1 MGIAATG
8 KGQMGQAGM
17 TSDNWLA
24 LFMLALFAYTAYAI
38 LSNKPGNDDD
48 ST

>member
-1 MGIAATG
+1 
-8 KGQMGQAGM
+8 M

-38 LSNKPGNDDD
+38 VTNKGPGDDD
-48 ST
+48 NP